1 MWTFLQLPLLFDL
14 SLKQIWWSSAVK
26 SADAP
31 SYFLGSPA
39 QKLWLTG
46 WQEQQGGCS
55 YRLSLD
61 VKDPTYTCES
71 CFTQAA
77 LSNSSVYFSATIA
90 LSLSYFIS
98 PSNSLILSLQA
109 LSWSF
114 ISMFSVFNL
123 VKSFDSCS
131 NLASN
136 LSKCCSLARLNY
148 SISYSWLSSLLCSCC
163 FSLPSATSS
172 FSCLSLSFRCSSFS
186 AVKQAILDSSSAW
199 RLMQSTL
206 SYSLAFIWVICLSM
220 S

>member
-1 MWTFLQLPLLFDL
+1 MAQSVPSCSCPCCLTSLSDRFDGPLRLDQLLHPRT
-14 SLKQIWWSSAVK
+14 SW
-26 SADAP
+26 
-31 SYFLGSPA
+31 GH
-39 QKLWLTG
+39 
-46 WQEQQGGCS
+46 
-55 YRLSLD
+55 
-61 VKDPTYTCES
+61 TCKI

-77 LSNSSVYFSATIA
+77 LSNSSVQFSATIA
-90 LSLSYFIS
+90 LSLSCFIS

-136 LSKCCSLARLNY
+136 RSKCCSLARLNC
-148 SISYSWLSSLLCSCC
+148 SISYSWLSSLDQSCC

-186 AVKQAILDSSSAW
+186 AVKQAILDSSSAC